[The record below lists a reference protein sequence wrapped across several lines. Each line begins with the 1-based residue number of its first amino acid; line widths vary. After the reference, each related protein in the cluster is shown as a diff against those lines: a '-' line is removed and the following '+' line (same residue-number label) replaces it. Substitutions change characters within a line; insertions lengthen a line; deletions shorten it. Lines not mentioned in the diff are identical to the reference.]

1 MGLIIKIDDA
11 LYNRVKEK
19 IVTLSDI
26 PVLCK
31 AVDDSTPYKPSGDA
45 ISREALKKTISE
57 LPNANPSY
65 GHKCDVVDR
74 QDVLDEINDAQAV
87 EHSLLPLSSEADNA
101 YMRGY
106 EVGKAEGIMKAS
118 TRPKGEYISVDK
130 LFAKCSIC
138 GNLTRVLKKYNMPN
152 FCPACGADMRG
163 GEENE

>member
-1 MGLIIKIDDA
+1 MERIIKIDDA

-45 ISREALKKTISE
+45 ISREALKEALTSE
-57 LPNANPSY
+57 TRDKFEFVCLS
-65 GHKCDVVDR
+65 R
-74 QDVLDEINDAQAV
+74 VLEKIDNAQAV
-87 EHSLLPLSSEADNA
+87 EHSLLPLTSEADNA

-118 TRPKGEYISVDK
+118 TRPKGEWTVTKLLHGEDVTCPFCNARPTKSAYGYYLRDK
-130 LFAKCSIC
+130 
-138 GNLTRVLKKYNMPN
+138 
-152 FCPACGADMRG
+152 FCHECGADMRKG
-163 GEENE
+163 DAE